1 MSDKNNIKDAE
12 KLENESDVSCQV
24 PGRISRLLGQSPHR
38 AVREQLTHT
47 VPQA

>member
-24 PGRISRLLGQSPHR
+24 PGIISRLLGQSPQQSR
-38 AVREQLTHT
+38 T
-47 VPQA
+47 